1 MRYCYDDVPRTGE
14 LKVNLN
20 KNTSENAASIKFV
33 LLLITLKEA
42 ETEVKISFVVII
54 FVIGGIS
61 VWEGTTP
68 WLCV

>member
-61 VWEGTTP
+61 IWEGTTP
-68 WLCV
+68 WLRV

>member
-1 MRYCYDDVPRTGE
+1 MRYCYDDVPRTWE
-14 LKVNLN
+14 LKVNSN

-61 VWEGTTP
+61 IWEGTTP
-68 WLCV
+68 WLRV